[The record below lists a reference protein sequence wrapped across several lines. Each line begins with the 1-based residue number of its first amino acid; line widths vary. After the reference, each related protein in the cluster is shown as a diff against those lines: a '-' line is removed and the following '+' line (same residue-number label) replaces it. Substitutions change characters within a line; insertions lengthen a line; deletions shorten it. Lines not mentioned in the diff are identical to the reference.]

1 MADSPFRCFLVQK
14 SSEGKPQGAVCEQ
27 TLADLSPGEVV
38 IRASHSALNYKDAMA
53 ATGHPGVA
61 KRLPL
66 IPGIDTVGVVAA
78 SESPKFK
85 EGDKVFATGFD
96 LGVSHSGGWSEFVRL
111 PADWV
116 LPLPESLSPREVMI
130 YGTAGLTA
138 AQCVHAIVENEV
150 KPEDGEIVVSGATGG
165 VGSFALRLLHK
176 LGYRV
181 AAVSGKPQH
190 YDWLTKLGAETI
202 LNREDMKRDSKGPL
216 LSARWAGGVDT
227 VGGEML
233 TTILRET
240 GLNGCVSACG
250 MVGGGDL
257 NMTVYPFIL
266 RGVTLA
272 GIGSAYVADNRRRQM
287 WNLLAGDWR
296 LEDLED
302 GVNVSPLEEVD
313 QHVKAMLAGKHIGR
327 TLVEI

>member
-1 MADSPFRCFLVQK
+1 MSDSPFRSFVVRKDADGQAH
-14 SSEGKPQGAVCEQ
+14 GQVCER
-27 TLADLSPGEVV
+27 TLDDLSPGEVV
-38 IRASHSALNYKDAMA
+38 IRTSYSALNYKDAMA

-78 SESPKFK
+78 SDSPQFQI
-85 EGDKVFATGFD
+85 GDEVFATGFD
-96 LGVSHSGGWSEFVRL
+96 LGVSHSGGWSEYVRL

-116 LPLPESLSPREVMI
+116 LPLPDTLSPKEVMI

-138 AQCVHAIVENEV
+138 AQCVHAIVAHNV
-150 KPEDGEIVVSGATGG
+150 TPDDGEIVVSGATGG
-165 VGSFALRLLHK
+165 VGGFAVRLLHK

-190 YDWLTKLGAETI
+190 YDWLTKIGAQTI
-202 LNREDMKRDSKGPL
+202 LNRQDMQRDAKRPL

-240 GLNGCVSACG
+240 GLQGCVAACG

-266 RGVTLA
+266 RGITLA
-272 GIGSAYVADNRRRQM
+272 GVGSAYVPTPHRRQM
-287 WNLLAGDWR
+287 WNLLETDWR
-296 LEDLED
+296 LDNLEE
-302 GVNVSPLEEVD
+302 GVNVTTLEEVD
-313 QHVKAMLAGKHIGR
+313 KDVAMMLAGKHFGR
-327 TLVEI
+327 TVVEM